1 MNIQKSTLLLCTLLA
16 PFFSSTLCG
25 AELEKLKYN
34 NPGLVVDLGVGLW
47 SWPIPCDADGDGD
60 FDLIVSC
67 PDKPSNGIWFF
78 ENQTGETSK
87 NKFPVFKPARKLSST
102 VHYVLPSYVDGKL
115 HVLSPGVEHPN
126 FEKTGLKERSLL
138 PLKVD
143 FHKTVGN
150 AKGARTK
157 VRHNEWRLAD
167 YDGDGVTDIVVGI
180 EDWTDY
186 GWDDAFDSSGK
197 WTNGPLH
204 GFVYWVKNTGSN
216 EKPAY
221 AEPTLVQSDGKPV
234 DTYGCPTPN
243 FADFDGD
250 GDLDLLCGEF
260 VDSFTYFENVGSRK
274 EPKYSAG
281 RKLKAPDGSTLAMEL
296 QMIVPIAFDWDK
308 DGDLDLVVGD
318 EDGRVALV
326 ENTGKLSSDRMP
338 QFLPPHYFQQ
348 EADELKS
355 GALANPV
362 GIDWDADGDFD
373 LLSGNTAG
381 FIEFFE
387 NLSGPKVASPKWA
400 APKRLEAG
408 GKTFRV
414 MAGLNGGIQG
424 PCERKWGYTTIS
436 AVDWNLDGLPDIVFN
451 SIRGEVSWLRNIG
464 SKGSPKLAAPEP
476 IEVEWEGTTPKPE
489 WVWWTPKGKELI
501 TQWRTTPVAFD
512 FNRDGLPDLGMLDQ
526 EGYLAYFKRAK
537 NGDSLVLLP
546 PQRIFIG
553 ENGAPLRLNEKRAG
567 GSGRR
572 KLCVTDWDGDGK
584 FDFLLNSA
592 NADFLHQIDSKA
604 DVWEFENRGSLAKQ
618 NIEGH
623 DVAPTTVD
631 FDGNGIP
638 DFVGGAEDGRLY
650 LLINPRAKK

>member
-1 MNIQKSTLLLCTLLA
+1 
-16 PFFSSTLCG
+16 
-25 AELEKLKYN
+25 
-34 NPGLVVDLGVGLW
+34 
-47 SWPIPCDADGDGD
+47 
-60 FDLIVSC
+60 
-67 PDKPSNGIWFF
+67 
-78 ENQTGETSK
+78 
-87 NKFPVFKPARKLSST
+87 
-102 VHYVLPSYVDGKL
+102 
-115 HVLSPGVEHPN
+115 
-126 FEKTGLKERSLL
+126 
-138 PLKVD
+138 
-143 FHKTVGN
+143 
-150 AKGARTK
+150 
-157 VRHNEWRLAD
+157 
-167 YDGDGVTDIVVGI
+167 VGI

-243 FADFDGD
+243 FADFDSD

-424 PCERKWGYTTIS
+424 PCERKWGYTTLS
-436 AVDWNLDGLPDIVFN
+436 AIDWNLDGLPDIVFN

-476 IEVEWEGTTPKPE
+476 IEVEWQGTTPKPE

-526 EGYLAYFKRAK
+526 EGYLAFFERAK

>member
-1 MNIQKSTLLLCTLLA
+1 
-16 PFFSSTLCG
+16 
-25 AELEKLKYN
+25 
-34 NPGLVVDLGVGLW
+34 
-47 SWPIPCDADGDGD
+47 
-60 FDLIVSC
+60 
-67 PDKPSNGIWFF
+67 
-78 ENQTGETSK
+78 
-87 NKFPVFKPARKLSST
+87 
-102 VHYVLPSYVDGKL
+102 
-115 HVLSPGVEHPN
+115 
-126 FEKTGLKERSLL
+126 
-138 PLKVD
+138 
-143 FHKTVGN
+143 
-150 AKGARTK
+150 
-157 VRHNEWRLAD
+157 
-167 YDGDGVTDIVVGI
+167 
-180 EDWTDY
+180 
-186 GWDDAFDSSGK
+186 
-197 WTNGPLH
+197 
-204 GFVYWVKNTGSN
+204 
-216 EKPAY
+216 
-221 AEPTLVQSDGKPV
+221 
-234 DTYGCPTPN
+234 
-243 FADFDGD
+243 
-250 GDLDLLCGEF
+250 EF

-326 ENTGKLSSDRMP
+326 ENIGKLSSDRLP

-408 GKTFRV
+408 EKTFRV
-414 MAGLNGGIQG
+414 MAGPNGGIQG
-424 PCERKWGYTTIS
+424 PCERKWGYTTLS
-436 AVDWNLDGLPDIVFN
+436 AIDWNLDGLPDIVFN

-526 EGYLAYFKRAK
+526 EGYLAFFERVKM
-537 NGDSLVLLP
+537 GDTLVLLP
-546 PQRIFIG
+546 PKRIFLG
-553 ENGAPLRLNEKRAG
+553 EKGSPLRLNDKRGG

-572 KLCVTDWDGDGK
+572 KLCATDWDGDGK
-584 FDFLLNSA
+584 FDLLLNSV
-592 NADFLHQIDSKA
+592 NADVLHQIDSTNKGWTFRNA
-604 DVWEFENRGSLAKQ
+604 GSLAKQ

-638 DFVGGAEDGRLY
+638 DFIGGAEDGRFY
-650 LLINPRAKK
+650 LFINPRAKK